1 MFLQLQPIPVPVL
14 ALVIII
20 TAVPAVWDNSV
31 IWGDHMKKFICP
43 EVVEISEL
51 YGRGNNTCTSSGS
64 GNNNNP
70 CSTSGKWLRGDD
82 IVWKGTLSL

>member
-1 MFLQLQPIPVPVL
+1 
-14 ALVIII
+14 
-20 TAVPAVWDNSV
+20 
-31 IWGDHMKKFICP
+31 MKKFICP